1 MSDPTPSLTLSI
13 ALSRSATEIS
23 KVAGAIIEC
32 HTSGRDVRETYLSAA
47 HRALRDA
54 TDAIHAFRMAE
65 IDAVE
70 RRMQVAE

>member
-1 MSDPTPSLTLSI
+1 MPDPTPSLTLST
-13 ALSRSATEIS
+13 ALSRSATELS

-54 TDAIHAFRMAE
+54 ADAIHAFRMAE